1 MGEQGVVSQPHNMSE
16 LVCRKQPQFFLEA
29 QERLSGSSLGLLAVV
44 GSGPT
49 QPPHPF
55 KPPITPWWGVLC
67 HTGADQV
74 FLHAAAEVL
83 LPSLI
88 FHVFFFLEIMS
99 LVICGYMCSAGSHC
113 GKGALVGVRCGGARM
128 WATGIPWGSK
138 ELVPILG
145 TWAGLCL

>member
-1 MGEQGVVSQPHNMSE
+1 MVLARAWLPCQAPRDSAQWVSREWSLSPTTSCE

-29 QERLSGSSLGLLAVV
+29 QERLSGSPLGLVAVV

-49 QPPHPF
+49 QPPHPS

-74 FLHAAAEVL
+74 FLHAAAGVL

-99 LVICGYMCSAGSHC
+99 LVICGYMYSAGSHC
-113 GKGALVGVRCGGARM
+113 GREPL
-128 WATGIPWGSK
+128 WG
-138 ELVPILG
+138 
-145 TWAGLCL
+145 